1 MSRNRAIRLAAFDVD
16 GTLIRPDTC
25 CEAIARPLGRL
36 ERMREFERLST
47 VAQITAARAEMAGW
61 YAGRSHAELC
71 KPLADT
77 TLAPGLYAGFARL
90 RRHGIATA
98 LVSITWDFAV
108 AWFARFLN
116 ADYYVGTNLAA
127 SGTIT
132 HFWPEDKARWIRALA
147 SDLDIGLDQVAA
159 VGDSAGDVPML
170 QTVGL
175 PFFVGQALPPGLS
188 AVTHVPAGDIDRIA
202 RGIIAAGDDRI
213 SAESGRMFP
222 ASTGS

>member
-1 MSRNRAIRLAAFDVD
+1 VVPHNRPIRLAAFDVD

-36 ERMREFERLST
+36 GRMREFERLST
-47 VAQITAARAEMAGW
+47 VAQITAARAEMADW
-61 YAGRSHAELC
+61 YAGRSPAELC
-71 KPLADT
+71 RPLADA
-77 TLAPGLYAGFARL
+77 TLAPGVYAGFARL

-108 AWFARFLN
+108 AWFARLLN

-127 SGTIT
+127 DGTIT
-132 HFWPEDKARWIRALA
+132 HFWPEDKAHWIRTLA
-147 SDLDIGLDQVAA
+147 ADLAIELDQVAA

-175 PFFVGQALPPGLS
+175 PFFVGQSVPPSL
-188 AVTHVPAGDIDRIA
+188 AHVTHVPNGDIDQIA
-202 RGIIAAGDDRI
+202 RDIITIG
-213 SAESGRMFP
+213 G
-222 ASTGS
+222 

>member
-1 MSRNRAIRLAAFDVD
+1 MSHNRRIRLAAFDVD

-36 ERMREFERLST
+36 ARMREFERAST

-61 YAGRSHAELC
+61 YAGRSHAALC
-71 KPLADT
+71 KPLADA

-90 RRHGIATA
+90 RQHGVATA

-108 AWFARFLN
+108 AWFARLLS

-127 SGTIT
+127 DGTIA

-147 SDLDIGLDQVAA
+147 TALDIGLDQVAA

-175 PFFVGQALPPGLS
+175 PFFVGQSLPPELA
-188 AVTHVPAGDIDRIA
+188 AVTHVPNGDIDQIA
-202 RGIIAAGDDRI
+202 HSIIAAGK
-213 SAESGRMFP
+213 
-222 ASTGS
+222 

>member
-1 MSRNRAIRLAAFDVD
+1 MSHNRRIRLAAFDVD

-36 ERMREFERLST
+36 ARMREFERAST

-61 YAGRSHAELC
+61 YAGRSHAVLC
-71 KPLADT
+71 KPLADA

-90 RRHGIATA
+90 RQHGVATA

-108 AWFARFLN
+108 AWFARLLS

-127 SGTIT
+127 DGTIA

-147 SDLDIGLDQVAA
+147 TALDIGLDQVAA

-175 PFFVGQALPPGLS
+175 PFFVGQSLPPELA
-188 AVTHVPAGDIDRIA
+188 AVTHVPNGDIDQIA
-202 RGIIAAGDDRI
+202 HSIIAAGK
-213 SAESGRMFP
+213 
-222 ASTGS
+222 

>member
-1 MSRNRAIRLAAFDVD
+1 MSHNRRIRLAAFDVD

-36 ERMREFERLST
+36 ARMREFERAST

-61 YAGRSHAELC
+61 YAGRSHAVLC
-71 KPLADT
+71 KPLADA

-90 RRHGIATA
+90 RQHGVATA

-108 AWFARFLN
+108 AWFARLLS

-127 SGTIT
+127 DGTIA

-147 SDLDIGLDQVAA
+147 TALDIGLDQVAA

-175 PFFVGQALPPGLS
+175 PFFVGQSLPPEL
-188 AVTHVPAGDIDRIA
+188 AVVTHVPNGDIDQIA
-202 RGIIAAGDDRI
+202 HSIIAAGK
-213 SAESGRMFP
+213 
-222 ASTGS
+222 